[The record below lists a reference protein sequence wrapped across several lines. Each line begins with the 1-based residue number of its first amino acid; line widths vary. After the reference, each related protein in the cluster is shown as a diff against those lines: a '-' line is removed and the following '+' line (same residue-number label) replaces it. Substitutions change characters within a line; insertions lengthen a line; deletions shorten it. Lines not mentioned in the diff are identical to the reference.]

1 MARVHF
7 LMIVSVITAVIVI
20 AVLILAFSDCYPL
33 PGLGFPVEQ
42 DCVHSSLLT
51 PNDVLLPMTTFL

>member
-1 MARVHF
+1 MCLEQCVARVHF
-7 LMIVSVITAVIVI
+7 LMISVITAVIVI

-42 DCVHSSLLT
+42 D
-51 PNDVLLPMTTFL
+51 